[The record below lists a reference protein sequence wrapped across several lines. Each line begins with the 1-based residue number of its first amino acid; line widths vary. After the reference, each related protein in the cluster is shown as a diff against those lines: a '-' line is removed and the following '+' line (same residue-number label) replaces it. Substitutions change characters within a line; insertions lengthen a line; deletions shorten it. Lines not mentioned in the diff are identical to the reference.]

1 MGIRVGT
8 ALVTGGT
15 SGIGAAFARALA
27 KRGHDIV
34 LVARSA
40 GPLEAMAAELRA
52 LGRQVETIAADLADH
67 DDTERVAERLRD
79 PERPIEVLVNN
90 AGFGLR
96 TRLVTPD
103 LAEHQRAFD
112 VMIRAVFV
120 LGAAAADTMRGRGHG
135 TIINVG
141 SVSGETSMN
150 AYSAIKAWVNTY
162 SEVLAN
168 ELHDSGVTVT
178 DLEPGWV
185 HTEFHQR
192 AELRAS
198 SIPGFLWLDAAYLV
212 ERCLRDA
219 DRGAV
224 ISIPSVRFQV
234 LTWFTR
240 HLPGGAMRAISR
252 RIALRRRDTVTP

>member
-1 MGIRVGT
+1 MGIPVGT

-27 KRGHDIV
+27 GRGHDIV
-34 LVARSA
+34 LVARST
-40 GPLEAMAAELRA
+40 GPLEEMAAELRA
-52 LGRQVETIAADLADH
+52 LGREVETIAADLSDAG
-67 DDTERVAERLRD
+67 DTDRVADRLRD
-79 PERPIEVLVNN
+79 AARPIDVLVNN

-103 LAEHQRAFD
+103 VAEHERAFD

-120 LGAAAADTMRGRGHG
+120 LGAAAAEPMRSRGRGA
-135 TIINVG
+135 IINVG

-168 ELHDSGVTVT
+168 ELHGSGVTVT

-185 HTEFHQR
+185 RTQFHQR
-192 AELRAS
+192 AELRSS
-198 SIPGFLWLDAAYLV
+198 SIPGFLWLDADYLV

-219 DRGAV
+219 DRGRV
-224 ISIPSVRFQV
+224 VSIPSVRFKV

-240 HLPGGAMRAISR
+240 HLPSATMRAVSR
-252 RIALRRRDTVTP
+252 RIALRRRDTVSQ

>member
-1 MGIRVGT
+1 MGIPVGT

-27 KRGHDIV
+27 GRGHDIV
-34 LVARSA
+34 LVARST
-40 GPLEAMAAELRA
+40 GPLEEMAAELRA
-52 LGRQVETIAADLADH
+52 LGREVETIAADLSDAG
-67 DDTERVAERLRD
+67 DTDRVADRLRD
-79 PERPIEVLVNN
+79 AARPIDVLVNN

-103 LAEHQRAFD
+103 VAEHERAFD

-120 LGAAAADTMRGRGHG
+120 LGAAAAEPMRSRGRGA
-135 TIINVG
+135 IINVG

-168 ELHDSGVTVT
+168 ELHGSGVTVT

-185 HTEFHQR
+185 RTQFHQR
-192 AELRAS
+192 AELRSS
-198 SIPGFLWLDAAYLV
+198 SIPGFLWLDADYLV

-219 DRGAV
+219 DRGRV
-224 ISIPSVRFQV
+224 VSIPSVRFKV

-240 HLPGGAMRAISR
+240 HLPSATMRTVSR
-252 RIALRRRDTVTP
+252 RIALRRRDTVSQ

>member
-1 MGIRVGT
+1 MGIPVGT

-27 KRGHDIV
+27 RRGHDIV

-40 GPLEAMAAELRA
+40 GPLEEMAAELRA
-52 LGRQVETIAADLADH
+52 LGREVETIAADLADR
-67 DDTERVAERLRD
+67 DDTARVADRLRD
-79 PERPIEVLVNN
+79 AARPIDVLVNN

-103 LAEHQRAFD
+103 VAEHERAFD

-120 LGAAAADTMRGRGHG
+120 LGAAAAERMRSRGRGA
-135 TIINVG
+135 IINVG

-168 ELHDSGVTVT
+168 ELHGTGVTVT

-185 HTEFHQR
+185 RTQFHQR
-192 AELRAS
+192 AELRSS
-198 SIPGFLWLDAAYLV
+198 SIPGFLWLDADYLV

-219 DRGAV
+219 DRGRV
-224 ISIPSVRFQV
+224 ISIPSARFKV

-240 HLPGGAMRAISR
+240 HLPGTTMRAVSR
-252 RIALRRRDTVTP
+252 RIALRRRDTVSQ

>member
-1 MGIRVGT
+1 MGIAAGV

-27 KRGHDIV
+27 RRGHDIV

-40 GPLEAMAAELRA
+40 GPLETMAAELRA
-52 LGRQVETIAADLADH
+52 LGREVETIAADLADAG
-67 DDTERVAERLRD
+67 DTARVAERLRD
-79 PERPIEVLVNN
+79 PERPVEILVNN

-96 TRLVTPD
+96 TRIVGAD
-103 LAEHQRAFD
+103 LAEHERAFD

-120 LGAAAADTMRGRGHG
+120 LAATAGESMRSRGHG
-135 TIINVG
+135 TIITVG
-141 SVSGETSMN
+141 SVSGQTSMN
-150 AYSAIKAWVNTY
+150 AYSAVKAWVNTF

-168 ELHDSGVTVT
+168 ELHGSGVTVT
-178 DLEPGWV
+178 DLAPGWV

-192 AELRAS
+192 ADLRSS
-198 SIPGFLWLDAAYLV
+198 SIPSFLWLDAEYLV
-212 ERCLRDA
+212 DRCLRDA
-219 DRGAV
+219 ERGKV
-224 ISIPSVRFQV
+224 LSIPSVRFQV

-240 HLPGGAMRAISR
+240 HLPSRAMRAVSR

>member
-1 MGIRVGT
+1 MGIPVGT

-34 LVARSA
+34 LVARTA
-40 GPLEAMAAELRA
+40 GPLEAMAGELRA
-52 LGRQVETIAADLADH
+52 LGREVETIAADLADP
-67 DDTERVAERLRD
+67 DETARVAERLRD
-79 PERPIEVLVNN
+79 AARPIDVLVNN

-103 LAEHQRAFD
+103 LDEHQRAFD

-120 LGAAAADTMRGRGHG
+120 LGAAAAEGMRSRGRGA
-135 TIINVG
+135 IINVG

-168 ELHDSGVTVT
+168 ELHGSGVTVT

-185 HTEFHQR
+185 RTEFHQR
-192 AELRAS
+192 ADLRSS
-198 SIPGFLWLDAAYLV
+198 SIPGFLWLDAEYLV

-219 DRGAV
+219 DRGRV
-224 ISIPSVRFQV
+224 VSIPSVRFKV

-240 HLPGGAMRAISR
+240 HLPAASMRAVSR
-252 RIALRRRDTVTP
+252 RIALRRRDTVSP